1 MLLQENAEQSEE
13 IFDFNCKMKD
23 LGEAEYCLEINIT
36 RNFKSGKLR
45 LDQENTL
52 RQIFNKPD
60 QRYHM
65 LCMLLANTQ
74 KIQINNIGQQG

>member
-1 MLLQENAEQSEE
+1 
-13 IFDFNCKMKD
+13 MKD